1 VLSDTGS
8 DQGRGFETADE
19 FNQRLNDAAGQV
31 TDGPDSTVVLPVSV
45 QRRNARVHFDD
56 EQVEAVETVNTG
68 QQGVPETNSH
78 FESSEEL
85 TSEDD
90 ILEGMKYQLAMKHY
104 QAKVLK
110 ELLAIKEREL
120 AELSFVT
127 GS

>member
-1 VLSDTGS
+1 VLSGTGS

-31 TDGPDSTVVLPVSV
+31 TDGPDSTVVLPESV

-56 EQVEAVETVNTG
+56 EQVEEVETVNTG
-68 QQGVPETNSH
+68 QKGVPETNSH
-78 FESSEEL
+78 FESSEEV
-85 TSEDD
+85 TKEDD
-90 ILEGMKYQLAMKHY
+90 TLEGLKHQLAMKDYH
-104 QAKVLK
+104 AKVLK
-110 ELLAIKEREL
+110 EQLAIKEREL